1 MPIRT
6 LEDAAAW
13 VDRVGLAL
21 VFPREDVVL
30 PSLWQVAG
38 GEDEYAKRDEG
49 GKFLEWTEPMDFVWR
64 TKDELPAQRLVCAG
78 KHLRGRA
85 SLVALD
91 LLPALVAVARRAE
104 LDPLDAQI
112 VELLRAEG
120 PLSTGELPDLL
131 PGHERK
137 RVRAAIDR
145 LQKALITT
153 NAGLEESA
161 GWPAILVDLTERR
174 YARQLRKKPRPEQA
188 RKQIADRVLTA
199 VGELTAEDLRGALGW
214 RKGEATAALEA
225 TGADSRQEEA
235 FTVWTAAKSG
245 EKLT

>member
-1 MPIRT
+1 VAVRT

-30 PSLWQVAG
+30 PSLWRAAG
-38 GEDEYAKRDEG
+38 GEDEFAKRDG
-49 GKFLEWTEPMDFVWR
+49 SGKFLEWTEPMDFVWR
-64 TKDELPAQRLVCAG
+64 TKDDLPARGLVCAG

-91 LLPALVAVARRAE
+91 LLPALVAVARRTELEPLEAE
-104 LDPLDAQI
+104 I
-112 VELLRAEG
+112 VVLLRGEG
-120 PLSTGELPDLL
+120 PLSTRELPDLL

-137 RVRAAIDR
+137 RVRAATDR
-145 LQKALITT
+145 LQKALIAT

-161 GWPAILVDLTERR
+161 GWPAIVVDLTERR
-174 YARQLRKKPRPEQA
+174 YAKQLRDPPTPDEA
-188 RKQIADRVLTA
+188 RSQVASRVLAA

-214 RKGEATAALEA
+214 KKADATAALEA
-225 TGADSRQEEA
+225 TGAPSRDEES
-235 FTVWTAAKSG
+235 FTVWTARRAAAS
-245 EKLT
+245 